1 MRSLIRRTPGF
12 TLIELLV
19 VIAIIAILA
28 AILLPALA
36 RAREAARRA
45 ACQNNLKQMGIVLK
59 MYASESRGELNP
71 PVQFFFDP
79 PDYAFASA
87 PLMSAIYPEYLS
99 DAAILVCPSDA
110 SGSEEDFKD
119 ASGEFNLHIPEYLG
133 GNASNADISY
143 AYTGHLYD
151 RVDDEYG
158 GIPIPPEFTAAYN
171 AAPGA
176 EGPTQMIVAMGV
188 NAQRVVESESAAPA
202 NENIPVPQGLGN
214 AGGSTIY
221 RIREGVERFLV
232 TDINNPAASAQGQS
246 QIWTMHDAIS
256 TIVSQFNHV
265 PGGANV
271 LFLDGHVEFIRYP
284 NDAPVSKLMAS
295 LLGGLFAAE

>member
-1 MRSLIRRTPGF
+1 MKDSERGF

-28 AILLPALA
+28 AVLLPALA

-45 ACQNNLKQMGIVLK
+45 ACQNNLKQMGLVYL
-59 MYASESRGELNP
+59 MYSNESPGRLYP
-71 PVQFFFDP
+71 PVQFFFEP

-87 PLMSAIYPEYLS
+87 PLISAIYPEYLS

-110 SGSEEDFKD
+110 SGTEEDFRD
-119 ASGEFNLHIPEYLG
+119 ASGEFNLHIPDYLG

-151 RVDDEYG
+151 RIDDDNG
-158 GIPIPPEFTAAYN
+158 STPIPPEFSDAYN
-171 AAPGA
+171 SAPGA

-202 NENIPVPQGLGN
+202 NENIPVPAGLGN
-214 AGGSTIY
+214 GGGSTIF
-221 RIREGVERFLV
+221 RIRKGIERFLV
-232 TDINNPAASAQGQS
+232 TDINNPATSAQGQS
-246 QIWTMHDAIS
+246 QIWVMHDAVS
-256 TIVSQFNHV
+256 TTVSQFNHI

-271 LFLDGHVEFIRYP
+271 LFMDGHVEFLRYP

-295 LLGGLFAAE
+295 LLGGLFATE